1 MCNIETERRSTFHKM
16 LMKTIEMVT
25 TYILD
30 PINSTFNY
38 AKYSM
43 YFDRLLYN
51 GPNVS
56 YTLDFQT
63 ITYYRLP
70 WLRVTVL
77 KLYYGEYMLYFDET
91 MMVSI
96 LYSTKTFI
104 LLAY

>member
-1 MCNIETERRSTFHKM
+1 
-16 LMKTIEMVT
+16 
-25 TYILD
+25 
-30 PINSTFNY
+30 
-38 AKYSM
+38 M

-63 ITYYRLP
+63 ITYNRLP

-77 KLYYGEYMLYFDET
+77 KLYYGEYMLYFDGT